1 MNIEQRIKEIE
12 ARLSA
17 INGELDTATGDA
29 LGALETE
36 INTLTQERAGL
47 LNELEKR
54 KQLRGKVAA
63 GIVGTPTP
71 GAQHEPAEAERAAKQ
86 LAETRRV
93 TVNAEQT
100 RSILVSGGKIATP
113 TQVSGINDN
122 PEAKYSSII
131 DFAKI
136 VNCEGMGTNRVAYV
150 DTDAE
155 AAAEQTEGSAA
166 AAKEPTFDYVDIKPT
181 SVAVTAQISKQAK
194 KQSPLNYAANVQS
207 QAYIALRKKVAALAT
222 AALKASKLNATVA
235 AALTGTTTK
244 TGVIDEKT
252 LRNLVLNLGGDEGI
266 NAGVLFLNKKD
277 LLAFGDVRGT
287 SDKKAVYE
295 ITPDADNPNTGIIRD
310 GGLAVRYCLNSG
322 LTACS
327 GTEQSSSAATVTMIY
342 GDPQCLE
349 IDLFSEYEIR
359 VSEDFAFTSLM
370 DTIRGDVEAGA
381 DVVAKHAFVALT
393 IAKS

>member
-12 ARLSA
+12 ARLAA

-29 LGALETE
+29 LSALETE
-36 INTLTQERAGL
+36 INTLTAERTGL
-47 LNELEKR
+47 LAEVEKR
-54 KQLRGKVAA
+54 QQLRGRVAA
-63 GIVGTPTP
+63 GVVGTPVP
-71 GAQHEPAEAERAAKQ
+71 GAQHEPTEAERAAQ
-86 LAETRRV
+86 RLVETRTM
-93 TVNAEQT
+93 TVNTEQT
-100 RSILVSGGKIATP
+100 RSVLVSGGKIATP

-150 DTDAE
+150 DTDAD
-155 AAAEQTEGSAA
+155 AAAAQTEGSAA
-166 AAKEPTFDYVDIKPT
+166 TDKEPVFGYVDIKPT

-222 AALKASKLNATVA
+222 AALKASTLNATVA
-235 AALTGTTTK
+235 ATLTGTSTK
-244 TGVIDEKT
+244 SGAIDEKT

-266 NAGVLFLNKKD
+266 NSGVLFLNKKD

-287 SDKKAVYE
+287 AEKRPVYE
-295 ITPDADNPNTGIIRD
+295 ITPDTDNPNTGIIRD

-327 GTEQSSSAATVTMIY
+327 GTAKSSSEDTVTMIY

-349 IDLFSEYEIR
+349 IDLFSDYEIR